1 MTDLLRI
8 LSLQDYGTRVTVLGV
23 MLLGLAGGVVG
34 TFLLL
39 RKRALLGDALA
50 HATYPGTCIAFMLAA
65 TFAGRGKSMPW
76 LLTGAAIAGLAGLA
90 CLLIIR
96 RYSRVKEDAALA
108 IVLSCFFGLGVMLKD
123 FLQTG
128 RFGDASGIR
137 TFLEGDPAAL
147 LTRDAYLIGAIL
159 LVALL
164 ICAMLFKEFR
174 LLCFDAEYAASQGWP
189 TLWLDVMLM
198 TLVTLVVIAGL
209 QAVGLI
215 LVIAMLVIPPAAARF
230 WTQRLGRVI
239 LLSGAIGAVSGVA
252 GAMLSAFARDWP
264 AGASI
269 VTAAAIIFCLSL
281 IFGWERG
288 GVVLISRR
296 RRLRRQTAD
305 DNLLRSIYELS
316 ESAGGAGPVA
326 FETLC
331 AHRSWS
337 RRRLRRILHQARRE
351 GLVGLGLNSEVRLTE
366 EGLNEARRIVRNHRL
381 WEMYMITHADV
392 AANHVDRG
400 ADMIEHI
407 LGGDLVGELE
417 KQLRARTALNGG
429 PTPAGEGTR

>member
-1 MTDLLRI
+1 MSDFLRI
-8 LSLQDYGTRVTVLGV
+8 LTLQDYGTRVTVLGV

-76 LLTGAAIAGLAGLA
+76 LLTGAAVAGLMGLA

-147 LTRDAYLIGAIL
+147 LARDAVLIGGIL
-159 LVALL
+159 LVALV
-164 ICAMLFKEFR
+164 ICGLLFKEFR
-174 LLCFDAEYAASQGWP
+174 LLCFDAEYAATQGWP
-189 TLWLDVMLM
+189 TLWLDVLLM

-230 WTQRLGRVI
+230 WTQRLGAVV
-239 LLSGAIGAVSGVA
+239 LLAGAIGAVAGVA

-269 VTAAAIIFCLSL
+269 VMAAAIIFGLSL
-281 IFGWERG
+281 IFGSQRG
-288 GVVLISRR
+288 GVVLINRR
-296 RRLRRQTAD
+296 RRLSRQVAD
-305 DNLLRSIYELS
+305 DNLLRSVYELS
-316 ESAGGAGPVA
+316 EQNGGAGPVM

-331 AHRSWS
+331 GHRSWS
-337 RRRLRRILHQARRE
+337 RRRLGRILRTARRE
-351 GLVGLGLNSEVRLTE
+351 GLVDLGMNSEVRLTD
-366 EGLNEARRIVRNHRL
+366 EGLHEARRVVRNHRL

-392 AANHVDRG
+392 AASHVDRG
-400 ADMIEHI
+400 ADMIEHV
-407 LGGDLVGELE
+407 LGGDLVEQLE
-417 KQLRARTALNGG
+417 KQLRARMAPGG
-429 PTPAGEGTR
+429 GVKGAT